1 MARKKRKTENNN
13 NAVIFFAENFITVHN
28 EHNFT
33 ALMNAMDECLRRYI
47 KSIVKDDYATSDV
60 LSRVMEIVYYKT
72 GDFED
77 RPRSLLKWIYLIAFR
92 TSVSYLRGE
101 LDAEGK
107 YKHPDVLDKIS
118 YRSTLSDESECLM
131 GDEDEFDI
139 YFDGNEYIRYDESSL
154 KGELCDFL
162 INDIK
167 NMEGNLSKI
176 VSLRYIDGKKLIVIS
191 EELGLPLHKI
201 KDDIRKGK
209 NLLRNELVKN
219 LPVQCKIYNEN
230 LIRC

>member
-1 MARKKRKTENNN
+1 MARKKRKTESNSS
-13 NAVIFFAENFITVHN
+13 VIFFAENFIKVHN

-33 ALMNAMDECLRRYI
+33 ALMNAMNECLRRYI

-72 GDFED
+72 GDFGD

-92 TSVSYLRGE
+92 ISVSYLRGD
-101 LDAEGK
+101 LDAEGQ
-107 YKHPDVLDKIS
+107 YKPPDLLDKIS
-118 YRSTLSDESECLM
+118 YRSELNNESECLM

-139 YFDGNEYIRYDESSL
+139 CFDGNEYIRYDESSL

-162 INDIK
+162 IDDIK

-176 VSLRYIDGKKLIVIS
+176 VSLRYIDGKKLVVIS

-209 NLLRNELVKN
+209 NLLRTELMKK
-219 LPVQCKIYNEN
+219 LPVQYKIYNEN